1 MPLHLA
7 HETRSGAA
15 PMVRPA
21 GDILIVFVKEP
32 RPGAT
37 KTRLIPALGP
47 EGAAEL
53 YRRLAAEEIRRTTP
67 RDQEYERLFFYAPA
81 EAGATLREW
90 LPGETLLPQAGDDLG
105 ARMSGAFDEAFRR
118 GAARV
123 AIVGTDAPFVARE
136 TVLEALG
143 ALAEHD
149 LVLGPAHDGG
159 YYLLA
164 VDRPRPELFR
174 GIAWS
179 TGSVLSATVERAGTL
194 GLRVRLIEPLR
205 DIDTL
210 EDVRAEWARLEP
222 LLASA
227 PGLAAA
233 VRAALQR
240 S

>member
-1 MPLHLA
+1 MPLDLD
-7 HETRSGAA
+7 
-15 PMVRPA
+15 VL
-21 GDILIVFVKEP
+21 DILIVFVKEP

-47 EGAAEL
+47 ERAADL

-67 RDQEYERLFFYAPA
+67 RDREYERLFFYAPA
-81 EAGATLREW
+81 GAETALREW
-90 LPGETLLPQAGDDLG
+90 LPGETLLPQEGDDLG
-105 ARMSGAFDEAFRR
+105 ARMNAAFDEAFRR

-136 TVLEALG
+136 TVLEAFHG
-143 ALAEHD
+143 LAEHN

-164 VDRPRPELFR
+164 VDRPRPELFQ

-179 TGSVLSATVERAGTL
+179 TGAVLSATVERAGTL
-194 GLRVRLIEPLR
+194 GLAVRLIEPLR

-210 EDVRAEWARLEP
+210 EDLRAEWPRLEP
-222 LLASA
+222 LLAPA
-227 PGLAAA
+227 PDLAAA
-233 VRAALQR
+233 VRAALGGA
-240 S
+240 